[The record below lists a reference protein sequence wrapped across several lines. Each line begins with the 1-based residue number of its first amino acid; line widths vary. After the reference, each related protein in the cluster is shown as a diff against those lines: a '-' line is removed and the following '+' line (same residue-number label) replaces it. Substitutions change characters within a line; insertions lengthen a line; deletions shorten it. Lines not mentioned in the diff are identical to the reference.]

1 MMGQKDKDKD
11 NTLHEIV
18 DSITERYLNEWDYD
32 SLRSFAYD
40 RLYDEVMKEFK
51 LLIRQ

>member
-1 MMGQKDKDKD
+1 MIEQKEKEKA

-32 SLRSFAYD
+32 ELRSFAYD

-51 LLIRQ
+51 GLVKH